1 MTAVSG
7 FSRWLAAFAAI
18 GVLASTW
25 SAQAQTEPLPPR
37 QPFPTEYREYFEQVF
52 AADAI
57 ADDEARCKAM
67 PDLPGNRWLPGAAQA
82 RCSLLRA
89 PAWSLERMEKLLKR
103 GKGGAAELDA
113 GFARLLEEHYQD
125 PAQREQIFRAFQF
138 FDESARA
145 GDLAQRWIRAAP
157 ESAFAHVALAS
168 HYLAAGEQVRGTTA
182 VGEVPEE
189 RLQLMRDKF
198 DQAVPLYAKALV
210 LEPRLSVACVD
221 LIAIGRHVSNSLEE
235 NATRQCM
242 QIDPYSYYVVYA
254 RITSAEPKWGGSM
267 AQLREAVAY
276 AAANAERNPILGAL
290 AAEADGYEAAWVKKS
305 WDSKDWDPIARIA
318 PSGTLMNWAGETH
331 RNRMD
336 NWPGLVLAAQAVRFW
351 PHRPSFRI
359 GRVDALLNLGYYD
372 IAMRD
377 LQQILRDAP
386 GDATYYETLIYVL
399 ERTQGRA
406 ATRPYLLRMAELSK
420 PARLGAMYR
429 YCETFLLEQS
439 DAKRGEAC
447 IKDFDAEF
455 AGSVESRALRV
466 RALHLRSDPDAT
478 AATRAFLEAPRSE
491 ANWLIGVYIEFE
503 QWQIQAEEAQQ
514 NKGRR

>member
-1 MTAVSG
+1 MTVAVR
-7 FSRWLAAFAAI
+7 FSRWRTAFVAI
-18 GVLASTW
+18 GLLASAW
-25 SAQAQTEPLPPR
+25 SAQAQIEPPSPK
-37 QPFPTEYREYFEQVF
+37 QPFPAEYREYFEQVF

-57 ADDEARCKAM
+57 VDDEARCKAI
-67 PDLPGNRWLPGAAQA
+67 PDLPGNHWLPGAAQA

-89 PAWSLERMEKLLKR
+89 PAWSLEQMEKLLKR
-103 GKGGAAELDA
+103 GKGAAELDA
-113 GFARLLEEHYQD
+113 GFARLLEQHYQD
-125 PAQREQIFRAFQF
+125 PTQREQIFRAFQP

-168 HYLAAGEQVRGTTA
+168 HYLAAGEQARGTTA

-267 AQLREAVAY
+267 EQLREAAAY

-290 AAEADGYEAAWVKKS
+290 AAEAEGYEAGWVKRS
-305 WDSKDWDPIARIA
+305 WDSHDWDVIARIA
-318 PSGTLMNWAGETH
+318 PSGTLMNWAADTH
-331 RNRMD
+331 RGRVD
-336 NWPGLVLAAQAVRFW
+336 SWPALTLAAQAVRFW

-359 GRVDALLNLGYYD
+359 GRVDALLTLGYYD
-372 IAMRD
+372 IALRD

-386 GDATYYETLIYVL
+386 GDASYYETMLFVL

-406 ATRPYLLRMAELSK
+406 ATRPHLLRMAELSK
-420 PARLGAMYR
+420 PVRLGAMYR
-429 YCETFLLEQS
+429 YCETFLLEQNE
-439 DAKRGEAC
+439 AKRGEAC

-455 AGSVESRALRV
+455 AGSVESRALHARL
-466 RALHLRSDPDAT
+466 LHLRGDP
-478 AATRAFLEAPRSE
+478 AAAAAIQAVLDAPRSE
-491 ANWLIGVYIEFE
+491 ARWLLGVDIEFE
-503 QWQIQAEEAQQ
+503 RWRIQAEEAAQ
-514 NKGRR
+514 NPGRR